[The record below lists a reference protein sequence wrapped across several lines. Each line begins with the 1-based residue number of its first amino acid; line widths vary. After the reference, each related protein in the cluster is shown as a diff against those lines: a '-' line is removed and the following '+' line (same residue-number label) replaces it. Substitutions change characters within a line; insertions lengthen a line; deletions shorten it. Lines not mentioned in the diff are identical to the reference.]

1 MRITRAYTITEDVKR
16 ILDKKANKSEY
27 VCRAVRKLSSNET
40 EFELKDVPTRRLLAS
55 LLSRDD
61 VSENLKAV
69 IRLSLE

>member
-1 MRITRAYTITEDVKR
+1 MRITRAYTITPEVKR
-16 ILDKKANKSEY
+16 ILDSKPNKSQY
-27 VCRAVRKLSSNET
+27 VCRAVHKLSSNET